1 MFGRSG
7 KDGASEAMAVDDGFE
22 IGLLVF
28 DAVMLLVV
36 LTAVEGCVPTRA
48 SIKKAFDHCS
58 RLYLPAAPALSQ
70 GFGGETELI
79 VFVSS

>member
-36 LTAVEGCVPTRA
+36 LTAVEGCVP
-48 SIKKAFDHCS
+48 
-58 RLYLPAAPALSQ
+58 AAPALSQ